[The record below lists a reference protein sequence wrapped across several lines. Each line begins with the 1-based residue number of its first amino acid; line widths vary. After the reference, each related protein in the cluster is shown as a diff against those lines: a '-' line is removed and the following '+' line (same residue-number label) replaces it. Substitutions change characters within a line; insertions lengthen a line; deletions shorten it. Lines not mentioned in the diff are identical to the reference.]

1 MIDPGYPFRLIP
13 RWKRLAGVFFKLYAT
28 SQVRK
33 IFCVF
38 HAASMV
44 RQMNRNFFSRWR
56 WEFAMAGAVVVTAGI
71 LVVSELGY
79 KYKSDALAN
88 IIAAEENS
96 REILNLL
103 SNVLF
108 ANVARRD
115 YLFTRREDSLES
127 YEASKKKSK
136 TILSSLIQRYQTSSD
151 GDGLEQLGK
160 IATLAG
166 EYYVTLD
173 MTISR
178 VREGNVDA
186 AMELFNSDAG
196 RQKIRMLHQAV
207 HLLLEYNLER
217 VRIVHGRSVD
227 AIKFSRIGVAS
238 VTGVNIALL
247 CMLFGRLGI
256 ELRKKE
262 TESTILKE
270 QQELLDAQVR
280 ERTRQL
286 EFLAAHLQDLIEG
299 EKERLARELHDELG
313 SILTAAKMDV
323 AWVRGRLDNNAGG
336 LEEKLERT
344 LKYLDQGILVKRRL
358 IEDLLPST
366 LSSFGLIVAA
376 RELAEENASRNEW
389 QLELELPE
397 AEPTIEPDTATTLYR
412 ILQEALHNA
421 TKYAQAKYV
430 RVQLTCTDQ
439 ELSLEITDDG
449 VGFRLHDVRPNALGL
464 VGMRQRV
471 LARSGKF
478 EIFSSPNEGCRIR
491 VILPLKRREQC
502 VPGPDSHAAS
512 PSLSRDA

>member
-1 MIDPGYPFRLIP
+1 
-13 RWKRLAGVFFKLYAT
+13 
-28 SQVRK
+28 
-33 IFCVF
+33 
-38 HAASMV
+38 
-44 RQMNRNFFSRWR
+44 
-56 WEFAMAGAVVVTAGI
+56 
-71 LVVSELGY
+71 
-79 KYKSDALAN
+79 
-88 IIAAEENS
+88 
-96 REILNLL
+96 
-103 SNVLF
+103 
-108 ANVARRD
+108 
-115 YLFTRREDSLES
+115 
-127 YEASKKKSK
+127 
-136 TILSSLIQRYQTSSD
+136 
-151 GDGLEQLGK
+151 
-160 IATLAG
+160 
-166 EYYVTLD
+166 
-173 MTISR
+173 
-178 VREGNVDA
+178 
-186 AMELFNSDAG
+186 
-196 RQKIRMLHQAV
+196 MLHQAV

-270 QQELLDAQVR
+270 QQERLDAQVR

-376 RELAEENASRNEW
+376 RELAEDSASRNEW

-439 ELSLEITDDG
+439 ELRLEITDDG
-449 VGFRLHDVRPNALGL
+449 VGFRLHDIRPNALGL

-491 VILPLKRREQC
+491 VILPLKGREEC